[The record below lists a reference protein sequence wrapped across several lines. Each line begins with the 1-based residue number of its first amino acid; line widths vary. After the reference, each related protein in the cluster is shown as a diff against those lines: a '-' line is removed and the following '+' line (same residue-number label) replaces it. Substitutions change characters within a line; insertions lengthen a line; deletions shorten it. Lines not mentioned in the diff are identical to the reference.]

1 MAQVVSLN
9 ATQQAV
15 PMFIRGLADD
25 LGLKVVFGGD
35 PGYLR
40 ETHTIYLPPYASFP
54 ADKLASDVSLTEMQQ
69 AVQELFFATG
79 FHEFGHPLYTTPG
92 HRNDGDLGGF
102 LWNALED
109 VRCDSIQQ
117 LRFAGAK
124 GIFNAGY
131 GRLIKMGFWQHAD
144 ASDFAG
150 LFSSWVLY
158 QGRCKLADQSCFD
171 DLAASSHALLIATA
185 GDAFVDQAWAIVSK
199 VKSAVHT
206 KDVFEIVQEL
216 LAFLKVQATPESQS
230 GSPGGPPPPKS
241 SGEDQGSTQS
251 GVSPTPP
258 QGSDP
263 GKDQSSGPQGSP
275 PSDPATGTSPPQ
287 AGPTPSPGTPG
298 KESAPAAPPA
308 PGPSG
313 NDAGSPPAS
322 DAPGQPT
329 SGSSPGPSSVPATS
343 GARKVASA
351 ALDAVPSQMP
361 ADVGSVLSSVL
372 NVVSKDAIDCGA
384 QAVSVARSRPAV
396 SSTSSYCG
404 DGDTRP
410 LTIKLRNLLLAQ
422 TRASTSHDRRG
433 SRVDSRMLSRVAFG
447 VREVFVHEQ
456 PAKLVHTALKVLV
469 DRSQSMQ
476 GARIDIARR
485 AALRV
490 CIAAG
495 DVDGTNVSASA
506 FPEKLDG
513 RKDQVR
519 ELMPFGSK
527 ARTYARN
534 FLTLDAPDWAS
545 TPLAPALT
553 LAMYELKR
561 QPQPRKVCLVVT
573 DGAPNGGGVSEK
585 AVIAQMRRMGIQ
597 VLGLGIQTMRV
608 TDLFDNSEVV
618 HDVAEVEAALFKLLQ
633 TSMLSR
639 VAA

>member
-1 MAQVVSLN
+1 MSQVVSLN

-40 ETHTIYLPPYASFP
+40 ETHTIYLPAYASFT
-54 ADKLASDVSLTEMQQ
+54 ADKLAADSSLTEIQH

-79 FHEFGHPLYTTPG
+79 FHEFGHPLYTTAG

-109 VRCDSIQQ
+109 VRCDTKQQ

-124 GIFNAGY
+124 SIFNAGY
-131 GRLIKMGFWQHAD
+131 GRLIKMGFWHPAD
-144 ASDFAG
+144 TSDYAS
-150 LFSSWVLY
+150 LFTSWVLY
-158 QGRCKLADQSCFD
+158 QGRSRLAEQSCFD
-171 DLAASSHALLIATA
+171 ELATSAHTMLIAASGA
-185 GDAFVDQAWAIVSK
+185 AFVDQAWAIVSK
-199 VKSAVHT
+199 VKSALHT
-206 KDVFEIVQEL
+206 KDVFDIVQEL
-216 LAFLKVQATPESQS
+216 LDFLRDQGANQGSESSDGSTPPS
-230 GSPGGPPPPKS
+230 S
-241 SGEDQGSTQS
+241 SGEDHGPGQAAPSS
-251 GVSPTPP
+251 TPP

-263 GKDQSSGPQGSP
+263 VKDQSSASEGPS
-275 PSDPATGTSPPQ
+275 PSDAATGTQPPQ
-287 AGPTPSPGTPG
+287 AASTPDHPGATSDESAIPGSSEPGKSVNQSVGASGSEPSAQPQVPGTPG
-298 KESAPAAPPA
+298 IS
-308 PGPSG
+308 
-313 NDAGSPPAS
+313 S
-322 DAPGQPT
+322 D
-329 SGSSPGPSSVPATS
+329 SATS
-343 GARKVASA
+343 GARKVAFA
-351 ALDAVPSQMP
+351 ALEAVPSQMP
-361 ADVGSVLSSVL
+361 GDVGSVLLSVL
-372 NVVSKDAIDCGA
+372 DVVSQDAISSGA
-384 QAVSVARSRPAV
+384 QPVSIARSRPAV
-396 SSTSSYCG
+396 SSSTVHSG

-422 TRASTSHDRRG
+422 TRASSSHDRRG
-433 SRVDSRMLSRVAFG
+433 SRVDSRMLSRVSFG
-447 VREVFVHEQ
+447 VRDVFVDEQ

-490 CIAAG
+490 CIAAC

-513 RKDQVR
+513 RKDQVL
-519 ELMPFGSK
+519 ELMPFGAK

-561 QPQPRKVCLVVT
+561 QTQPRKVCLVVT
-573 DGAPNGGGVSEK
+573 DGAPNGGGASEK
-585 AVIAQMRRMGIQ
+585 AVIAQMRRLGIQ

-608 TDLFDNSEVV
+608 TDLFDNAEVV
-618 HDVAEVEAALFKLLQ
+618 NDIAEVEAALFSLLQ
-633 TSMLSR
+633 NSMLSK